1 MCVRT
6 RRVRRSRTFTR
17 QRQPTPGGDG
27 MVAVNSRVRLWIVAG
42 VSAAC
47 LLLAGSGR
55 PRAAGCDPAGNVQF
69 ICDQLAPEDLV
80 LVPGGDWVISSGM
93 AANGAIRAIGVRDR
107 ATTVLFP
114 AATAKTRSDTRTY
127 PSCPGPLDPAAEKEK
142 FRAHG
147 LYIRAGKNAVHTM
160 WVVHHGDRESIEV
173 FELDARARPPVLTW
187 TGCAVAPDPVGLNSV
202 VGLADGGF
210 VTTNFSPRGQDAAA
224 RTKMMA
230 GENNG
235 ELWEWHTASGWQK
248 VPGSES
254 AGANGLEISNDG
266 KTLYVAAW
274 GSQSLFRLSRGSATP
289 KRDEIPLGFR
299 VDNIRW
305 ARDGSILAAGQGTG
319 ETVAVKINPKTLEV
333 KEILRRRAQNGFN
346 VGTVAVEVGDS
357 YWVGSFAGDRI
368 AV

>member
-1 MCVRT
+1 
-6 RRVRRSRTFTR
+6 
-17 QRQPTPGGDG
+17 
-27 MVAVNSRVRLWIVAG
+27 MVAVNRRVPLWIVAP
-42 VSAAC
+42 VATAC
-47 LLLAGSGR
+47 VLLAESGR
-55 PRAAGCDPAGNVQF
+55 PRAAGCNPAGDVQF

-93 AANGAIRAIGVRDR
+93 AANGAIRAISVRDR

-114 AATAKTRSDTRTY
+114 AAAAKMRPDTRTY
-127 PSCPGPLDPAAEKEK
+127 PSCPGPLDPAAEKDK

-147 LYIRAGKNAVHTM
+147 LYIRAGKNATHTM
-160 WVVHHGDRESIEV
+160 WVVHHGDRESIEI
-173 FELDARARPPVLTW
+173 FELDARAQPPLLTW

-235 ELWEWHTASGWQK
+235 ELWEWHTASGWKK

-266 KTLYVAAW
+266 KWLYIGGW
-274 GSQSLFRLSRGSATP
+274 GSQSVIRLSRGQTP
-289 KRDEIPLGFR
+289 VKRDSVPAGFR
-299 VDNIRW
+299 VDNVRMTP
-305 ARDGSILAAGQGTG
+305 DGSILAAGQGGAAPAQTSHVG
-319 ETVAVKINPKTLEV
+319 RWNPKTMKFRELIRYPYGDAFSFGTGAIQV
-333 KEILRRRAQNGFN
+333 GKEI
-346 VGTVAVEVGDS
+346 
-357 YWVGSFAGDRI
+357 WVGAVRGDRI
-368 AV
+368 AVFPATQQQSQ